1 MQSSSSALREAMNVR
16 YTDDPSHPP
25 TWNTG
30 SREASEIV
38 RQREN
43 IARAR
48 LDRFWPRMAKN
59 TIASRSGTPARRR
72 VNILPVLYR
81 YRCVPYG
88 FRPPRSL
95 FRFCRYRYS
104 TGKVPARFAALS
116 CASGWWARLVATAV
130 LRQRGLSLDDES
142 DGGQRG
148 GERNIRY
155 DAGPQRLLF
164 QPWQLYTGR
173 ARASLERLMPSLRRG
188 SGSGCLP
195 STGHAI

>member
-1 MQSSSSALREAMNVR
+1 MILPTRRRGTPGAGKPQRLSASAK
-16 YTDDPSHPP
+16 
-25 TWNTG
+25 
-30 SREASEIV
+30 
-38 RQREN
+38 

-59 TIASRSGTPARRR
+59 TIASRSGTRTTPREHITGTVPVPVCPLWVPA
-72 VNILPVLYR
+72 
-81 YRCVPYG
+81 
-88 FRPPRSL
+88 PPES
-95 FRFCRYRYS
+95 FCRYRYS
-104 TGKVPARFAALS
+104 TGKVPARLAALS